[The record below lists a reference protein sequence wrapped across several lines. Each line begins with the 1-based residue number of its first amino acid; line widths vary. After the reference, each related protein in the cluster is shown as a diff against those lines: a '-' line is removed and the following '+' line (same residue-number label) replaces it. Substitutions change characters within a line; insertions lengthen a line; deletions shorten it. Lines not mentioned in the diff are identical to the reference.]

1 MQALNRAARSSYYR
15 MKPFLPRRLQIVL
28 RRKQIT
34 LKRKKYTHCW
44 PILREAGKPPE
55 GWRGWPDGKK
65 FALIL
70 THDVDMARGYRR
82 CRDLMQLEQK
92 MGFRSSINFVP
103 ERYAVSSG
111 LRRELERNGFE
122 IGVHG
127 LNHDGKLF
135 QSKKIFD
142 GRCVKIN
149 RYLQQ
154 WNSVGFRAPAMHH
167 NLDWIRDLNIEYD
180 LSTFDTDPFEPQ
192 SDGAR
197 TIYPF
202 RVDGTPSGNGYVE
215 MPYTLPQDFTLFVLM
230 RERNIDIWIQKLN
243 WLAGAGGMVLVNTHP
258 DYMNFN
264 DGRLRADEYPAEH
277 YEAFLKH
284 LLDTYP
290 GQYWHMLP
298 REMAAFWKNRLSRR

>member
-1 MQALNRAARSSYYR
+1 MQALNRAVRTSYYR
-15 MKPFLPRRLQIVL
+15 VKPFLPRRLQSGL
-28 RRKQIT
+28 RRKQIA
-34 LKRKKYTHCW
+34 LKRKKNAHCW
-44 PILREAGKPPE
+44 PILREAGRPPE

-70 THDVDMARGYRR
+70 THDVDTDRGQRR
-82 CRDLMQLEQK
+82 CRDMIKLEQK

-111 LRRELERNGFE
+111 LRRELECNGFE

-135 QSKKIFD
+135 QSKKIFEE
-142 GRCVKIN
+142 RRAKIN

-154 WNSVGFRAPAMHH
+154 WNAVGFRAPAMHH
-167 NLDWIRDLNIEYD
+167 NLKWLSGLNIHYD

-192 SDGAR
+192 PDGVN

-202 RVDGTPSGNGYVE
+202 WVDGTAPGNGYVE

-230 RERNIDIWIQKLN
+230 REQDIGIWIEKLN
-243 WLAGAGGMVLVNTHP
+243 WLADAGGMVLITTHP

-264 DGRLRADEYPAEH
+264 NGRLQADEYPADR
-277 YEAFLKH
+277 YGAFLKY
-284 LLDTYP
+284 LLDNYS
-290 GQYWHMLP
+290 GQYWHVLP
-298 REMAAFWKNRLSRR
+298 REMAEFWKNRWSRR